1 MNAPERQA
9 LTVTELNTLAKEYLE
24 NLPLFRSVSV
34 KGELSNVTLHRTG
47 HIYFSIKDEG
57 AAVSAVMW
65 RSDAASLGFTPE
77 NGQKVTAEGKVTLW
91 VQRGQYTFNVRTMQK
106 DGAGDLFAA
115 FEALKRKLAAEGL
128 FDASRKKPLPKYPRT
143 VGIITAPTGAAI
155 RDMINVTGRRF
166 PLAKILLYPTLVQG
180 ESAPP
185 QMIEALQAFNRE
197 KKADV
202 IILGRGGGSA
212 EDLWAFND
220 EALAR
225 AICASEIPVVSA
237 VGHEVDYTIADFA
250 ADLRAPTPSAA
261 AELVVPDRSETKRR
275 LQNVKQSRI
284 LLDRINDALTVLR
297 HKPGN
302 GEMMYNIIYQTFIIP
317 EKLSHAD
324 ILYRLDISDRH
335 YYRLR
340 QQAINI
346 LSIRLWMAPSG
357 GLDAWLEIL
366 TLLEGD

>member
-143 VGIITAPTGAAI
+143 VGIITAPTG
-155 RDMINVTGRRF
+155 
-166 PLAKILLYPTLVQG
+166 P
-180 ESAPP
+180 
-185 QMIEALQAFNRE
+185 
-197 KKADV
+197 
-202 IILGRGGGSA
+202 
-212 EDLWAFND
+212 
-220 EALAR
+220 
-225 AICASEIPVVSA
+225 
-237 VGHEVDYTIADFA
+237 
-250 ADLRAPTPSAA
+250 PSA
-261 AELVVPDRSETKRR
+261 
-275 LQNVKQSRI
+275 I
-284 LLDRINDALTVLR
+284 
-297 HKPGN
+297 
-302 GEMMYNIIYQTFIIP
+302 
-317 EKLSHAD
+317 
-324 ILYRLDISDRH
+324 
-335 YYRLR
+335 
-340 QQAINI
+340 
-346 LSIRLWMAPSG
+346 
-357 GLDAWLEIL
+357 
-366 TLLEGD
+366 